1 LECYGILFI
10 KENGFMETKL
20 KKVETFYDQYN
31 EWERL
36 NRHRIEFL
44 MTKKMMDIY
53 IKKETLDIL
62 DIGGGP
68 GRYSL
73 YLGGKGHH
81 VTLLDLSHKNIEEA
95 KIKANTAGINIE
107 RYICGNALTLEDYS
121 LGEFDVILLMGPL
134 YHLIGEQERRLCL
147 EQALG
152 HLKTGGIIIAT
163 WISKYAPI
171 IDNLK
176 YLESGFEVESLLRY
190 LSNGINDENEGFTTA
205 YFEDPERIIQEM
217 ESYHLQTMDFIG
229 IENILSTRET
239 DLNKMNEEDFNKW
252 LKICIELSRDKNL
265 WGMSEHF
272 LYVGRKEEVTDEI
285 MPGVR

>member
-1 LECYGILFI
+1 
-10 KENGFMETKL
+10 METKI
-20 KKVETFYDQYN
+20 KQVENFYDQYN

-44 MTKKMMDIY
+44 MTKKMMDTY
-53 IKKETLDIL
+53 IKKESQEIL

-68 GRYSL
+68 GRYAI
-73 YLGGKGHH
+73 YLAGKGHY
-81 VTLLDLSHKNIEEA
+81 VTLFDLSHKNIEEA
-95 KIKANTAGINIE
+95 KIQAHNAGAYLE
-107 RYICGNALTLEDYS
+107 RYICGNALTLDDYS
-121 LGEFDVILLMGPL
+121 LGKFDVILLMGPL
-134 YHLIGEQERRLCL
+134 YHLISETERRQCL
-147 EQALG
+147 EQALC

-176 YLESGFEVESLLRY
+176 YLETGFEIDTLLRY

-205 YFEDPERIIQEM
+205 YFEDPGRIIQEM
-217 ESYHLQTMDFIG
+217 EKYHLHTLDFIG
-229 IENILSTRET
+229 IENILSTREP
-239 DLNKMNEEDFNKW
+239 DLNQMNEEDFNKW

-272 LYVGRKEEVTDEI
+272 LYVGRK
-285 MPGVR
+285 GGL